1 MKYPIFQNEKTIIE
15 DVSNQFSILQDKY
28 NNSGDYDYAEVGFY
42 VIGDDLFKM
51 VEDNFP
57 MLKGVVRECT
67 WSGEKKKIASL
78 KEKSK
83 LTIGEFVNS
92 YRFQLYNSNGTVGVS
107 HDCYVQ
113 TVLRLN
119 YEFFLRPYFASAP
132 SNMRAEFFIFN
143 DDRDYS
149 SYLPYNFDKENPHP
163 NAMGSLTDKKL
174 KEWAIYLAEKA
185 KLHDTEKMRRENSVE
200 ALINML
206 HNTID
211 EEKCDRFEISD
222 IGYNGARE
230 IVIVANNLKLTYKVH
245 SNNTY
250 WADIDF
256 DKKYPYSPLEMFL
269 NMTGTKKEKNAD
281 PA

>member
-1 MKYPIFQNEKTIIE
+1 MKYPILQNEKTIIE

-28 NNSGDYDYAEVGFY
+28 NNSGDYEYAEVGFY

-67 WSGEKKKIASL
+67 WSGESKKIASL

-92 YRFQLYNSNGTVGVS
+92 YRFLLYNSHGTVGVS

-143 DDRDYS
+143 DDRDYR

-163 NAMGSLTDKKL
+163 NATGSLTDKKL

-185 KLHDTEKMRRENSVE
+185 KLHDAEKMRRENGVE
-200 ALINML
+200 TLINML
-206 HNTID
+206 HDTID
-211 EEKCDRFEISD
+211 ESKCDEFD
-222 IGYNGARE
+222 VMTKNNFNGTRE
-230 IVIVANNLKLTYKVH
+230 INIVANNLRLKYTIH
-245 SNNTY
+245 SDNSY
-250 WADIDF
+250 SAEIDL
-256 DKKYPYSPLEMFL
+256 DKRYLGSPLEMFL
-269 NMTGTKKEKNAD
+269 KMTNTAKQA
-281 PA
+281 